1 LISSIPYFYSNF
13 QGILSNVTLNKNVL
27 TNWKMYPYGF
37 LENGTMST
45 LFDLVQSSISS
56 SIRSSTD
63 VLPKAPAFYTVSFA
77 VGQVKDTFMK
87 LDQWTKVC

>member
-1 LISSIPYFYSNF
+1 
-13 QGILSNVTLNKNVL
+13 
-27 TNWKMYPYGF
+27 MYPYGF
-37 LENGTMST
+37 LENGTST
-45 LFDLVQSSISS
+45 TTLSDLVHSS
-56 SIRSSTD
+56 SNADEDGLD